1 MITMKITK
9 KMSQLIYNKDKTQV
23 YLIELDNEIIIDI
36 NEHCMHNDVDSR
48 IIFKGCLMYEYCKNF
63 LKTNFSIDLYDFIK
77 D

>member
-1 MITMKITK
+1 MKILN
-9 KMSQLIYNKDKTQV
+9 MSNLIYNKDKTQV
-23 YLIELDNEIIIDI
+23 YLTELDNELIIDI
-36 NEHCMHNDVDSR
+36 NEHSMHNDVDSR

>member
-1 MITMKITK
+1 MLNMI
-9 KMSQLIYNKDKTQV
+9 QLIYNKDKTKV
-23 YLIELDNEIIIDI
+23 YLTELEIEIIIDI

>member
-1 MITMKITK
+1 MKITK

-48 IIFKGCLMYEYCKNF
+48 IIFKGSLRYEYCENF

>member
-1 MITMKITK
+1 
-9 KMSQLIYNKDKTQV
+9 MSQLIYNKDKTQV

-63 LKTNFSIDLYDFIK
+63 FKTTFSIALYDFITE
-77 D
+77 